1 MTCKSL
7 LSRNDVV
14 GMATEGIGIV
24 ITFDGVTE
32 IFIKGNIEKS
42 KEYREL
48 FDDIKPFIDELDSK
62 IIERIKEINLI
73 KQDINIVAEELI
85 TPPDEKYW

>member
-1 MTCKSL
+1 MIF
-7 LSRNDVV
+7 
-14 GMATEGIGIV
+14 MATEGIGIV

-32 IFIKGNIEKS
+32 IFVKGNVEKS
-42 KEYREL
+42 KEYRDL

-62 IIERIKEINLI
+62 VTKRINEIKLI

-85 TPPDEKYW
+85 IPPDEKYW